1 MRESLFS
8 SWCKM
13 KKIIISI
20 VVVIIFVVSILLFNL
35 HKIEQ
40 LKVYN
45 PYFPSGGFI
54 PPEFTCDGENKF
66 PTLEVKGI
74 PHNTKSLVIYVDDA
88 DAPTPRPFVHL
99 MGFLPVVERIDENV
113 LNHSILG
120 INDFWKLGWDGPCPP
135 KWHGIHHYY
144 FRIFALDKKV
154 MAQSGFTYD
163 EFVEILNSYADN
175 IIASGLLIGL
185 YERK

>member
-1 MRESLFS
+1 M
-8 SWCKM
+8 
-13 KKIIISI
+13 
-20 VVVIIFVVSILLFNL
+20 VSILLFNL

-45 PYFPSGGFI
+45 PYFPNGGFI
-54 PPEFTCDGENKF
+54 PAEFTCDGENKF

-99 MGFLPVVERIDENV
+99 MGFLPVVERIDENI

-120 INDFWKLGWDGPCPP
+120 INDF
-135 KWHGIHHYY
+135 
-144 FRIFALDKKV
+144 
-154 MAQSGFTYD
+154 
-163 EFVEILNSYADN
+163 
-175 IIASGLLIGL
+175 
-185 YERK
+185 